1 MGILARFKDIIS
13 ANVNA
18 LLDKCED
25 PAKMIDQYLRDLS
38 DDLAQV
44 KRETSEVMAAES
56 RAARDLEK
64 AKKEAEKFAE
74 LAEKAVLAGNDDD
87 ARVFLAKKQ
96 KLDAEVANR
105 QKTYDVAH
113 DNAVK
118 MRQMH
123 DKLVNDINE
132 LNARKESIK
141 AKVAVAKTQQRINNI
156 SSATSNASGAMSAFE
171 RMEQKADSMLDS
183 ANAMAELNERPTDDA
198 DSLAEKYAVSDASV
212 DDELAKL
219 KAKLG
224 KL

>member
-25 PAKMIDQYLRDLS
+25 PAKMIDQYLRNLS

-64 AKKEAEKFAE
+64 SKKEAEKFAD

-156 SSATSNASGAMSAFE
+156 NSTVSNASGAMSAFD

-198 DSLAEKYAVSDASV
+198 DSLAKKYAVSDTSV

-224 KL
+224 KN